1 MDLRAVL
8 EAESDPEYRE
18 FQRKL
23 IPGCD
28 AIIGVRA
35 PVVRRIVRSII
46 GGDWRGFLDS
56 AGDLPSVEER
66 YVVGGVIMNAP
77 MPLDERIGRI
87 RAFVPLI
94 DNWAVCDAFVYK
106 PKADEREAYWHI
118 LEEYIGCGTEYGMR
132 FAAVGMMQYLDDDY
146 IDSVLRLL
154 GEAEHDG
161 YYLKMGVA
169 WAISYCY
176 VAYPE
181 KTMAFLRDCPLDDAT
196 YRMALRKIVE
206 SYRVSDD
213 DKAVI
218 RSMRKRSE

>member
-1 MDLRAVL
+1 
-8 EAESDPEYRE
+8 
-18 FQRKL
+18 
-23 IPGCD
+23 
-28 AIIGVRA
+28 
-35 PVVRRIVRSII
+35 
-46 GGDWRGFLDS
+46 
-56 AGDLPSVEER
+56 
-66 YVVGGVIMNAP
+66 
-77 MPLDERIGRI
+77 
-87 RAFVPLI
+87 
-94 DNWAVCDAFVYK
+94 
-106 PKADEREAYWHI
+106 
-118 LEEYIGCGTEYGMR
+118 MR
-132 FAAVGMMQYLDDDY
+132 FAAVGMMQYLDDDH

-154 GEAEHDG
+154 GEAKHDG

>member
-106 PKADEREAYWHI
+106 PKADEREAYWYI
-118 LEEYIGCGTEYGMR
+118 LEEYIGCGTAI
-132 FAAVGMMQYLDDDY
+132 FLLKN
-146 IDSVLRLL
+146 VLP
-154 GEAEHDG
+154 
-161 YYLKMGVA
+161 
-169 WAISYCY
+169 ISS
-176 VAYPE
+176 
-181 KTMAFLRDCPLDDAT
+181 L
-196 YRMALRKIVE
+196 
-206 SYRVSDD
+206 
-213 DKAVI
+213 
-218 RSMRKRSE
+218 